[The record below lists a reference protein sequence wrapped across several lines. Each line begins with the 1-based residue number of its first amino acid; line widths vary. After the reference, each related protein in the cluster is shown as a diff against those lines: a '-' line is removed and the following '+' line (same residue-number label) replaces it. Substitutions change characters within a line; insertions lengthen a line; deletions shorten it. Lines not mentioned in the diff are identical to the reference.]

1 MITKISKR
9 QLTGLMLLAVN
20 CWTYTSSA
28 QTADS
33 IPTEEFLTQTIDI
46 GADRTLSLD
55 ESTAAVS
62 VITSRDTDRRSA
74 KNIGNSILGQ
84 GLGLISLQGSGR
96 YAQQNPTFYVRGLQT
111 LSSSTNTPLILVDG
125 IERDITTI
133 TPEEVASVSI
143 LKDAAAV
150 ALYGYKGANGAILVS
165 TKRGKSEAGRIKV
178 TYDHLF
184 NSLVAKPKF
193 VDGYTYGLAMNEA
206 RANDGLSARYNQ
218 NELSALRDGSYPYLY
233 PNVSW
238 VDETFRDHALTNK
251 YNIQFQGGAAKF
263 RYYAMLDLI
272 SDKGFIKNANANEGY
287 STQDKYVKGNMRMNL
302 DIDLTPTTL
311 VKVNVLGVLSE
322 TSRPGS
328 AADLWDMVYTL
339 PAAAFPVKG
348 ESGVWGGSNTWSGEL
363 NPVAQS
369 TGAAYYKN
377 HTRTLLADLAIHQ
390 DLSSWIK
397 GLGAS
402 LRVGYD
408 NVANIYEDHS
418 KTYVYGVEVP
428 SWASNASE
436 PTSKSSTYGADSPMG
451 DDASVDTYSRRFH
464 FDGGFNYQ
472 RTFGRHAVYS
482 QLKWDYEY
490 EDPEGVNNTLYRQNL
505 SWWTHYGYAGR
516 YFADL
521 ALVESGS
528 SRLAPGTKWNFSPTL
543 SAAWVVSKEKFLSRV
558 KAIDFLK
565 ARVSAGIINADYLPG
580 DDVWS
585 YYAQQYT
592 TSGGVYPFDSGWN
605 TEFGTTS
612 LGQMAT
618 ANPRHEK
625 AYKYNLGFDAK
636 LFGSL
641 NLTLDLFR
649 QHRTDIWV
657 SAAGKYS
664 TALGMTAP
672 YENAGIVDSQGL
684 ELGLDYTKTFGQ
696 LAFNLGG
703 NLTLTSNEIKE
714 QLEEPRLYGNLVQ
727 TGNPVGQI
735 YGLEAIGFFKD
746 EADIAASP
754 TQTFS
759 TVRPGDV
766 KYRDVNG
773 DGIVNANDVVAIGHN
788 GTVPGIFY
796 NLHLGAEWRGFGL
809 YALLQGTGRYTANLN
824 TKSMYWP
831 LVGNTTISQYA
842 YDNRWTPEHQ
852 DALFPRLSS
861 QSNANNY
868 RNSTLWL
875 ADRSFLKLR
884 NLEVYYNLP
893 QSLLEKTRI
902 VSGAKVYVRGVDLL
916 CFSHIDENDPEAL
929 GINPVNRSVA
939 LGLSVTF

>member
-1 MITKISKR
+1 MNRKHIFA
-9 QLTGLMLLAVN
+9 LTIWAGLTMPVA
-20 CWTYTSSA
+20 A
-28 QTADS
+28 QTDS
-33 IPTEEFLTQTIDI
+33 IQADAFLSQTIDV
-46 GADRTLSLD
+46 GADKVFTLE

-62 VITSRDTDRRSA
+62 VITNRDTDRRSA

-96 YAQQNPTFYVRGLQT
+96 YASQNPTFYIRGLQT

-133 TPEEVASVSI
+133 TPEEVESVSI

-150 ALYGYKGANGAILVS
+150 ALYGYKGANGAILVT
-165 TKRGKSEAGRIKV
+165 TKRGKANTSSIKV

-184 NSLVAKPKF
+184 NSIVDKPKF
-193 VDGYTYGLAMNEA
+193 VDAYTYGLAINEA
-206 RANDGLSARYNQ
+206 RANDGLGARYNQ
-218 NELSALRDGSYPYLY
+218 NELEALRNGTYPTLY
-233 PNVSW
+233 PNVNW
-238 VDETFRDHALTNK
+238 VDETFRDHAMTNK
-251 YNIQFQGGAAKF
+251 YNIEFRGGASKF
-263 RYYAMLDLI
+263 RYYAMVDLI
-272 SDKGFIKNANANEGY
+272 SDKGFVKNFDGNDGY

-328 AADLWDMVYTL
+328 AVDLWDMVYTL
-339 PAAAFPVKG
+339 PAAAFPVRTANG
-348 ESGVWGGSNTWSGEL
+348 TWGGSNTWSGEL

-369 TGAAYYKN
+369 MGAAYYKN
-377 HTRTLLADLAIHQ
+377 HTRTLLADLTIRQ

-397 GLGAS
+397 GLGATI
-402 LRVGYD
+402 RVAYD

-428 SWASNASE
+428 SWPTGSNA
-436 PTSKSSTYGADSPMG
+436 PTSKSSTYGTDSPMG
-451 DDASVDTYSRRFH
+451 DGASVDTYNRRLH
-464 FDGGFNYQ
+464 IDGGFNFQ
-472 RTFGRHAVYS
+472 RSFGKHDLYT

-490 EDPEGVNNTLYRQNL
+490 VDPEGVNNTIYRQNI
-505 SWWTHYGYAGR
+505 SWWTHYGYNKR
-516 YFADL
+516 YYADF
-521 ALVESGS
+521 ALVYSGS
-528 SRLAPGTKWNFSPTL
+528 SRLAPNTKWNFSPTL
-543 SAAWVVSKEKFLSRV
+543 SAAWVISNEHFMKDV
-558 KAIDFLK
+558 KWINFLK
-565 ARVSAGIINADYLPG
+565 LRASAGIINADYLPG
-580 DDVWS
+580 DNVWS

-618 ANPRHEK
+618 SNPGHEK
-625 AYKYNLGFDAK
+625 AYKYNIGIDAK
-636 LFGSL
+636 LFGA
-641 NLTLDLFR
+641 LDLTFDIYH

-672 YENAGIVDSQGL
+672 YENEGVVDSKGL
-684 ELGLDYTKTFGQ
+684 ELGLDYNKTFGEV
-696 LAFNLGG
+696 AFNVGG
-703 NLTLTSNEIKE
+703 NLTLTKNKIKE
-714 QLEEPRLYGNLVQ
+714 QLEEPRLYSNLVQ
-727 TGNPVGQI
+727 TGNAVGQI

-746 EADIAASP
+746 EADIANSP

-759 TVRPGDV
+759 VVKPGDI

-773 DGIVNANDVVAIGHN
+773 DNVIDANDVVAIGNN
-788 GTVPGIFY
+788 GTVPGVYY
-796 NLHLGAEWRGFGL
+796 NFHLGAEWRGIGI
-809 YALLQGTGRYTANLN
+809 YAMFQGAGKYTANLN

-831 LVGNTTISQYA
+831 LVSNTTISQYA

-852 DALFPRLSS
+852 DAKFPRLSS

-875 ADRSFLKLR
+875 ASRNFLKLR
-884 NLEVYYNLP
+884 DLEVYYNLP
-893 QSLLEKTRI
+893 QSLLEKTKI
-902 VSGAKVYVRGVDLL
+902 VKGAKVYVRGVDLL
-916 CFSHIDENDPEAL
+916 CFDSIDENDPEAL
-929 GINPVNRSVA
+929 GIYPVNRSVA

>member
-1 MITKISKR
+1 MNRKYIIALTL
-9 QLTGLMLLAVN
+9 LTGFALP
-20 CWTYTSSA
+20 TKA
-28 QTADS
+28 QTDS
-33 IPTEEFLTQTIDI
+33 IQADTFLGQTIDV
-46 GADRTLSLD
+46 GADKVFTLE

-96 YAQQNPTFYVRGLQT
+96 YASQNPTFYVRGLQT
-111 LSSSTNTPLILVDG
+111 LSSSTNTPLILIDG

-133 TPEEVASVSI
+133 TAEEVESVSI

-150 ALYGYKGANGAILVS
+150 ALYGYKGVNGAILVT
-165 TKRGKSEAGRIKV
+165 TKRGKANSKSIRV

-184 NSLVAKPKF
+184 NSIVDKPKF

-206 RANDGLSARYNQ
+206 RANDGLAARYNQ
-218 NELSALRDGSYPYLY
+218 NELEALRSGRYPYLY
-233 PNVSW
+233 PNVNW
-238 VDETFRDHALTNK
+238 VDETFRDHAMTNK
-251 YNIQFQGGAAKF
+251 YNIEFRGGAQKF

-272 SDKGFIKNANANEGY
+272 SDKGFIKNYDQNDGY

-311 VKVNVLGVLSE
+311 VKANVLGVLSE

-339 PAAAFPVKG
+339 PSAAFPIRT
-348 ESGVWGGSNTWSGEL
+348 ESGAWGGSNTWSGEL

-369 TGAAYYKN
+369 VGAAYYKN
-377 HTRTLLADLAIHQ
+377 HTRTLLADVAIHQ

-402 LRVGYD
+402 IRVGYD

-418 KTYVYGVEVP
+418 KTYVYGVNVP
-428 SWASNASE
+428 SWATGAAE
-436 PTSKSSTYGADSPMG
+436 PTSRQSTYGVESPMG
-451 DDASVDTYSRRFH
+451 DAASVDTYSRRLH
-464 FDGGFNYQ
+464 VDGGFNYQ
-472 RTFGRHAVYS
+472 RVFGKHSIYS

-490 EDPEGVNNTLYRQNL
+490 EDPEGVNNTIYRQNIT
-505 SWWTHYGYAGR
+505 WWTHYGYNNR

-528 SRLAPGTKWNFSPTL
+528 SCLAPGSKWNFSPTL
-543 SAAWVVSKEKFLSRV
+543 SAAWVISKEKFMENV
-558 KAIDFLK
+558 KWVNFLK
-565 ARVSAGIINADYLPG
+565 LRASAGIINADFLPG
-580 DDVWS
+580 DNVWS

-592 TSGGVYPFDSGWN
+592 TSGTLYPFDSGWN
-605 TEFGTTS
+605 SDFGTTS

-618 ANPRHEK
+618 TDVGHEK
-625 AYKYNLGFDAK
+625 AYKYNIGIDAK
-636 LFGSL
+636 LFGAL
-641 NLTLDLFR
+641 DITLDIYK

-657 SAAGKYS
+657 SATGKYS
-664 TALGMTAP
+664 SVLGMTAP
-672 YENAGIVDSQGL
+672 YENVGVVDSKGL
-684 ELGLDYTKTFGQ
+684 ELGLDYNKTFGEV
-696 LAFNLGG
+696 AVNVGG
-703 NLTLTSNEIKE
+703 NLTLTSNKIKE
-714 QLEEPRLYGNLVQ
+714 QLEEPRLYSNLRQ

-735 YGLEAIGFFKD
+735 YGLEAIGFFRD
-746 EADIAASP
+746 AADIANSP
-754 TQTFS
+754 VQTFS
-759 TVRPGDV
+759 TVKPGDI
-766 KYRDVNG
+766 KYRDING
-773 DGIVNANDVVAIGHN
+773 DNVIDANDVVAIGNN
-788 GTVPGIFY
+788 GTVPGVYY
-796 NLHLGAEWRGFGL
+796 NFHLGAEWKGL
-809 YALLQGTGRYTANLN
+809 GIYAMFQGVGKYTANLN

-831 LVGNTTISQYA
+831 LINNTTISQYA
-842 YDNRWTPEHQ
+842 YDNRWTPENQ
-852 DALFPRLSS
+852 NAKFPRLSS

-884 NLEVYYNLP
+884 DLEIYYNLP
-893 QSLLEKTRI
+893 KSLLEKTKI
-902 VSGAKVYVRGVDLL
+902 VNGAKVYVRGVDLL
-916 CFSHIDENDPEAL
+916 CFDHIDENDPEAL
-929 GINPVNRSVA
+929 GIYPVNRSVA

>member
-1 MITKISKR
+1 MNRKYIIALTL
-9 QLTGLMLLAVN
+9 LTGFALP
-20 CWTYTSSA
+20 TKA
-28 QTADS
+28 QTDS
-33 IPTEEFLTQTIDI
+33 IQADTFLGQTIDV
-46 GADRTLSLD
+46 GADKVFTLE

-96 YAQQNPTFYVRGLQT
+96 YASQNPTFYVRGLQT
-111 LSSSTNTPLILVDG
+111 LSSSTNTPLILIDG

-133 TPEEVASVSI
+133 TAEEVESVSI

-150 ALYGYKGANGAILVS
+150 ALYGYKGVNGAILVT
-165 TKRGKSEAGRIKV
+165 TKRGKANSKSIRV

-184 NSLVAKPKF
+184 NSIVDKPKF

-206 RANDGLSARYNQ
+206 RANDGLAARYNQ
-218 NELSALRDGSYPYLY
+218 NELEALRSGRYPYLY
-233 PNVSW
+233 PNVNW
-238 VDETFRDHALTNK
+238 VDETFRDHAMTNK
-251 YNIQFQGGAAKF
+251 YNIEFRGGAQKF

-272 SDKGFIKNANANEGY
+272 SDKGFIKNYDQNDGY

-311 VKVNVLGVLSE
+311 VKANVLGVLSE

-339 PAAAFPVKG
+339 PSAAFPIRT
-348 ESGVWGGSNTWSGEL
+348 ESGAWGGSNTWSGEL

-369 TGAAYYKN
+369 VGAAYYKN
-377 HTRTLLADLAIHQ
+377 HTRTLLADVAIHQ

-402 LRVGYD
+402 IRVGYD

-418 KTYVYGVEVP
+418 KTYVYGVNVP
-428 SWASNASE
+428 SWATGAAE
-436 PTSKSSTYGADSPMG
+436 PTSRQSTYGVESPMG
-451 DDASVDTYSRRFH
+451 DAASVDTYSRRLH
-464 FDGGFNYQ
+464 VDGGFNYQ
-472 RTFGRHAVYS
+472 RVFGKHSIYS

-490 EDPEGVNNTLYRQNL
+490 EDPEGVNNTIYRQNIT
-505 SWWTHYGYAGR
+505 WWTHYGYNNR

-528 SRLAPGTKWNFSPTL
+528 SRLAPGSKWNFSPTL
-543 SAAWVVSKEKFLSRV
+543 SAAWVISKEKFMENV
-558 KAIDFLK
+558 KWVNFLK
-565 ARVSAGIINADYLPG
+565 LRASAGIINADFLPG
-580 DDVWS
+580 DNVWS

-592 TSGGVYPFDSGWN
+592 TSGTLYPFDSGWN
-605 TEFGTTS
+605 SDFGTTS

-618 ANPRHEK
+618 TDVGHEK
-625 AYKYNLGFDAK
+625 AYKYNIGIDAK
-636 LFGSL
+636 LFGAL
-641 NLTLDLFR
+641 DITLDIYK

-664 TALGMTAP
+664 SVLGMTAP
-672 YENAGIVDSQGL
+672 YENAGVVDSKGL
-684 ELGLDYTKTFGQ
+684 ELGLDYNKTFGEV
-696 LAFNLGG
+696 AVNVGG
-703 NLTLTSNEIKE
+703 NLTLISNKIKE
-714 QLEEPRLYGNLVQ
+714 QLEEPRLYSNLRQ

-735 YGLEAIGFFKD
+735 YGLEAIGFFRD
-746 EADIAASP
+746 AADIANSP
-754 TQTFS
+754 VQTFS
-759 TVRPGDV
+759 TVKPGDI
-766 KYRDVNG
+766 KYRDING
-773 DGIVNANDVVAIGHN
+773 DNVIDANDVVAIGNN
-788 GTVPGIFY
+788 GTVPGVYY
-796 NLHLGAEWRGFGL
+796 NFHLGAEWKGL
-809 YALLQGTGRYTANLN
+809 GIYAMFQGVGKYTANLN

-831 LVGNTTISQYA
+831 LINNTTISQYA
-842 YDNRWTPEHQ
+842 YDNRWTPENQ
-852 DALFPRLSS
+852 NAKFPRLSS

-884 NLEVYYNLP
+884 DLEIYYNLP
-893 QSLLEKTRI
+893 KSLLEKTKI
-902 VSGAKVYVRGVDLL
+902 VNGAKVYVRGVDLL
-916 CFSHIDENDPEAL
+916 CFDHIDENDPEAL
-929 GINPVNRSVA
+929 GIYPVNRSVA

>member
-1 MITKISKR
+1 MNRKYIIALTL
-9 QLTGLMLLAVN
+9 LTGFALP
-20 CWTYTSSA
+20 TKA
-28 QTADS
+28 QTDS
-33 IPTEEFLTQTIDI
+33 IQADTFLGQTIDV
-46 GADRTLSLD
+46 GADKVFTLE

-96 YAQQNPTFYVRGLQT
+96 YASQNPTFYVRGLQT
-111 LSSSTNTPLILVDG
+111 LSSSTNTPLILIDG

-133 TPEEVASVSI
+133 TAEEVESVSI

-150 ALYGYKGANGAILVS
+150 ALYGYKGVNGAILVT
-165 TKRGKSEAGRIKV
+165 TKRGKANSKSIRV

-184 NSLVAKPKF
+184 NSIVDKPKF

-206 RANDGLSARYNQ
+206 RANDGLAARYNQ
-218 NELSALRDGSYPYLY
+218 NELEALRSGRYPYLY
-233 PNVSW
+233 PNVNW
-238 VDETFRDHALTNK
+238 VDETFRDHAMTNK
-251 YNIQFQGGAAKF
+251 YNIEFRGGAQKF

-272 SDKGFIKNANANEGY
+272 SDKGFIKNYDQNDGY

-311 VKVNVLGVLSE
+311 VKANVLGVLSE

-339 PAAAFPVKG
+339 PSAAFPIRT
-348 ESGVWGGSNTWSGEL
+348 ESGAWGGSNTWSGEL

-369 TGAAYYKN
+369 VGAAYYKN
-377 HTRTLLADLAIHQ
+377 HTRTLLADVAIHQ

-402 LRVGYD
+402 IRVGYD

-418 KTYVYGVEVP
+418 KTYVYGVNVP
-428 SWASNASE
+428 SWATGAAE
-436 PTSKSSTYGADSPMG
+436 PTSRQSTYGVESPMG
-451 DDASVDTYSRRFH
+451 DAASVDTYSRRLH
-464 FDGGFNYQ
+464 VDGGFNYQ
-472 RTFGRHAVYS
+472 RVFGKHSIYS

-490 EDPEGVNNTLYRQNL
+490 EDPEGVNNTIYRQNIT
-505 SWWTHYGYAGR
+505 WWTHYGYNNR

-528 SRLAPGTKWNFSPTL
+528 SRLAPGSKWNFSPTL
-543 SAAWVVSKEKFLSRV
+543 SAAWVISKEKFMENV
-558 KAIDFLK
+558 KWVNFLK
-565 ARVSAGIINADYLPG
+565 LRASAGIINADFLPG
-580 DDVWS
+580 DNVWS

-592 TSGGVYPFDSGWN
+592 TSGTLYPFDSGWN
-605 TEFGTTS
+605 SDFGTTS

-618 ANPRHEK
+618 TDVGHEK
-625 AYKYNLGFDAK
+625 AYKYNIGIDAK
-636 LFGSL
+636 LFGAL
-641 NLTLDLFR
+641 DITLDIYK

-664 TALGMTAP
+664 SVLGMTAP
-672 YENAGIVDSQGL
+672 YENAGVVDSKGL
-684 ELGLDYTKTFGQ
+684 ELGLDYNKTFGEV
-696 LAFNLGG
+696 AVNVGG
-703 NLTLTSNEIKE
+703 NLTLTSNKIKE
-714 QLEEPRLYGNLVQ
+714 QLEEPRLYSNLRQ

-735 YGLEAIGFFKD
+735 YGLEAIGFFRD
-746 EADIAASP
+746 AADIANSP
-754 TQTFS
+754 VQTFS
-759 TVRPGDV
+759 TVKPGDI
-766 KYRDVNG
+766 KYRDING
-773 DGIVNANDVVAIGHN
+773 DNVIDANDVVAIGNN
-788 GTVPGIFY
+788 GTVPGVYY
-796 NLHLGAEWRGFGL
+796 NFHLGAEWKGL
-809 YALLQGTGRYTANLN
+809 GIYAMFQGVGKYTANLN

-831 LVGNTTISQYA
+831 LINNTTISQYA
-842 YDNRWTPEHQ
+842 YDNRWTPENQ
-852 DALFPRLSS
+852 NAKFPRLSS

-884 NLEVYYNLP
+884 DLEIYYNLP
-893 QSLLEKTRI
+893 KSLLEKTKI
-902 VSGAKVYVRGVDLL
+902 VNGAKIYVRGVDLL
-916 CFSHIDENDPEAL
+916 CFDHIDENDPEAL
-929 GINPVNRSVA
+929 GIYPVNRSVA

>member
-1 MITKISKR
+1 MNRKHIIVLS
-9 QLTGLMLLAVN
+9 LMMGMAMP
-20 CWTYTSSA
+20 SAA
-28 QTADS
+28 QTDS
-33 IPTEEFLTQTIDI
+33 IQADAFLGQTIDI
-46 GADRTLSLD
+46 GADKVFTLE

-62 VITSRDTDRRSA
+62 VITNRDTDRRSA

-84 GLGLISLQGSGR
+84 GSGLISLQGSGR
-96 YAQQNPTFYVRGLQT
+96 YASQNPTFYVRGLQT

-125 IERDITTI
+125 IERDVTTI
-133 TPEEVASVSI
+133 TPEEVESVSI

-150 ALYGYKGANGAILVS
+150 ALYGYKGANGAILIT
-165 TKRGKSEAGRIKV
+165 TKRGKANSTSIKV

-184 NSLVAKPKF
+184 NSIASKPKF
-193 VDGYTYGLAMNEA
+193 VDAYTYGLAMNEA
-206 RANDGLSARYNQ
+206 RANDGLGARYNQ
-218 NELSALRDGSYPYLY
+218 NELNALRDGTYPYLY
-233 PNVSW
+233 PNVNW
-238 VDETFRDHALTNK
+238 VDETFRDHAMTNK
-251 YNIQFQGGAAKF
+251 YNIEFRGGASKF

-272 SDKGFIKNANANEGY
+272 SDKGFVRNFNQNDGY

-328 AADLWDMVYTL
+328 AVDLWDMVYTL
-339 PAAAFPVKG
+339 PSAAFPIKS
-348 ESGVWGGSNTWSGEL
+348 ESGIWGGSNTWSGEL

-369 TGAAYYKN
+369 IGAAYYKN
-377 HTRTLLADLAIHQ
+377 HTRTLLADLTLRQ

-402 LRVGYD
+402 VRVAYD

-428 SWASNASE
+428 SWASGSAE
-436 PTSKSSTYGADSPMG
+436 PTSKSSTYGTDSPMG
-451 DDASVDTYSRRFH
+451 DGASVDTYNRRLYI
-464 FDGGFNYQ
+464 DGGFNFQ
-472 RTFGRHAVYS
+472 RTFGKNDLYT

-490 EDPEGVNNTLYRQNL
+490 VDPEGVSNTIYRQDIT
-505 SWWTHYGYAGR
+505 WWTHYVYGKR
-516 YFADL
+516 YYADL
-521 ALVESGS
+521 ALVYSGS

-543 SAAWVVSKEKFLSRV
+543 SAAWVISNEQFMKEV
-558 KAIDFLK
+558 KWVNFLK
-565 ARVSAGIINADYLPG
+565 LRASAGIINTDYLPG
-580 DDVWS
+580 DNVWS

-618 ANPRHEK
+618 SNPGHEK
-625 AYKYNLGFDAK
+625 AYKYNIGIDAK
-636 LFGSL
+636 LFDG
-641 NLTLDLFR
+641 LDVSFDIYK

-672 YENAGIVDSQGL
+672 YENGGIVDSKGL
-684 ELGLDYTKTFGQ
+684 ELGLDYNKTFGE
-696 LAFNLGG
+696 ASFNIGG
-703 NLTLTSNEIKE
+703 NLTLTSNKIKE
-714 QLEEPRLYGNLVQ
+714 QLEEPRLYSNLIQ

-746 EADIAASP
+746 ASDIASSP

-759 TVRPGDV
+759 TVKPGDI
-766 KYRDVNG
+766 KYRDVN
-773 DGIVNANDVVAIGHN
+773 DDNVVDANDVVAIGNN
-788 GTVPGIFY
+788 GKVPGVYY
-796 NLHLGAEWRGFGL
+796 NFHLGAEWKGIGI
-809 YALLQGTGRYTANLN
+809 YAMFQGTGKYTANLN

-842 YDNRWTPEHQ
+842 YDNRWTPENQ
-852 DALFPRLSS
+852 DAMFPRLSS

-875 ADRSFLKLR
+875 ANRSFLKLR
-884 NLEVYYNLP
+884 DLEVYYNLP
-893 QSLLEKTRI
+893 KTLLEKTKI
-902 VSGAKVYVRGVDLL
+902 VKGAKVYVRGVDLL
-916 CFSHIDENDPEAL
+916 CFDSIDENDPEAV
-929 GINPVNRSVA
+929 GIYPVNRSVA